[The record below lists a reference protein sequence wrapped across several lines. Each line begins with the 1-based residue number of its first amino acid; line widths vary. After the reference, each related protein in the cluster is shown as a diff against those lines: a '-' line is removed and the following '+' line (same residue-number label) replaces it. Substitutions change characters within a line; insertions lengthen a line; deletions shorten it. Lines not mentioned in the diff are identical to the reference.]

1 MYMDKELMEVKLYQI
16 IDKFNK
22 RKIRFTKSHLI
33 VLNKMQP
40 FIMKETIEPVRYCLL
55 MVI

>member
-1 MYMDKELMEVKLYQI
+1 MYMDKELMEDKLYQI

-33 VLNKMQP
+33 VLNKIQP
-40 FIMKETIEPVRYCLL
+40 FIMMSANGNIIRQN
-55 MVI
+55 I

>member
-1 MYMDKELMEVKLYQI
+1 MEVKLYQI

-40 FIMKETIEPVRYCLL
+40 YNKTKYISKFELYIKKYYRIC
-55 MVI
+55 